1 MLATS
6 PFEKKDDN
14 TPYFIKESHVYS
26 SRIKGIVVIAS
37 CLTLG
42 ACTETIIREVTPG
55 TTTTTSTNTLG
66 TGSNMVPVNSSTTG
80 TGTSTT
86 TTTNTSNVQLQDP
99 SDDTTVGSPGNTVD
113 CNDSLPCRWISADNQ
128 FSLTVTSAD
137 NIASRDRLSLS
148 YFITTAHD
156 STIVVSRSEEAI
168 DNMNTALRLEDQTL
182 GEGNGGTPQGILAAD
197 KLIGTV
203 NFDKS
208 AAGDSITQWS
218 IALLD
223 SGAIRIPTFSGIPV
237 GPITTAQA
245 DCRYTLPCIWT
256 APEND
261 VAITL
266 TSVGGISTNNRVSAN
281 FSVETATSMTIAVDE
296 GSTATGSDGTEF
308 SGRTL
313 SLGAMTDYQKIT
325 AATTAR
331 IPKHGAVN
339 FYRTA
344 TTPTHMLLMSLSIY
358 QDDPV
363 PRWNPQFINVPI
375 Q

>member
-1 MLATS
+1 MC
-6 PFEKKDDN
+6 
-14 TPYFIKESHVYS
+14 I
-26 SRIKGIVVIAS
+26 SRIKGIIVIAS
-37 CLTLG
+37 CLSLG

-55 TTTTTSTNTLG
+55 TTTTSTTSTLG
-66 TGSNMVPVNSSTTG
+66 TGSNMVPVNASTTG
-80 TGTSTT
+80 TNTT
-86 TTTNTSNVQLQDP
+86 TTSPTTLTAQLQDP

-137 NIASRDRLSLS
+137 NTASRDRLSLS
-148 YFITTAHD
+148 YFVTTAHD
-156 STIVVSRSEEAI
+156 STIVVSRADEAI
-168 DNMNTALRLEDQTL
+168 DNMSTALRLEDQTL

-203 NFDKS
+203 NFDKT
-208 AAGDSITQWS
+208 AVGDSISQWS

-223 SGAIRIPTFSGIPV
+223 SGAIRIPSFAGIPI

-256 APEND
+256 TPDND

-266 TSVGGISTNNRVSAN
+266 NSVGGISTNNRVSAN
-281 FSVETATSMTIAVDE
+281 FSVETSSVMTIAVDE
-296 GSTATGSDGTEF
+296 GSTATGSDGTAF
-308 SGRTL
+308 TGRTL
-313 SLGAMTDYQKIT
+313 SLGSMTDYKKIT
-325 AATTAR
+325 TPVTPR
-331 IPKHGAVN
+331 IPYHASIN
-339 FYRTA
+339 FYRTS
-344 TTPTHMLLMSLSIY
+344 TTPTHMLLMTLSVY

-375 Q
+375 E

>member
-1 MLATS
+1 M
-6 PFEKKDDN
+6 
-14 TPYFIKESHVYS
+14 YC
-26 SRIKGIVVIAS
+26 SRIKGIIVIAS

-55 TTTTTSTNTLG
+55 TTTTSSTDTLG
-66 TGSNMVPVNSSTTG
+66 TGSNMVPVNSSTGEPST
-80 TGTSTT
+80 TSTT
-86 TTTNTSNVQLQDP
+86 NPNAPSVQLQDP

-137 NIASRDRLSLS
+137 NTASRSRLSLS
-148 YFITTAHD
+148 YFVTTAHD
-156 STIVVSRSEEAI
+156 STIVVSRADDAI
-168 DNMNTALRLEDQTL
+168 DNMTTALRLEDQTL
-182 GEGNGGTPQGILAAD
+182 GEGNGGTPQGIIAAD

-203 NFDKS
+203 NFDKT
-208 AAGDSITQWS
+208 AVGDSISQWS

-223 SGAIRIPTFSGIPV
+223 SGAIRIPTFSGIPI

-245 DCRYTLPCIWT
+245 DCRYTLPCVWT
-256 APEND
+256 TPDSD

-266 TSVGGISTNNRVSAN
+266 NSVGGISTNNRVSAN
-281 FSVETATSMTIAVDE
+281 FSVETSSVMTIAVDE
-296 GSTATGSDGTEF
+296 GSTATGSDGTAF
-308 SGRTL
+308 TGRTL
-313 SLGAMTDYQKIT
+313 SLGSMTDYKKIT
-325 AATTAR
+325 TPVTPR
-331 IPKHGAVN
+331 IPYHGSVN
-339 FYRTA
+339 FYRTS
-344 TTPTHMLLMSLSIY
+344 TTPTHMLVMALTIY